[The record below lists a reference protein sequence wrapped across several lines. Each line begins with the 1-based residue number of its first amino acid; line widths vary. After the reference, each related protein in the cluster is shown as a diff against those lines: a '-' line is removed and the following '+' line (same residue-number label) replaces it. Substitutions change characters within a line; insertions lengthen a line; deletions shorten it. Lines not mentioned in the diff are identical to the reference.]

1 MSDAPASATP
11 WPWTADGA
19 PAGAVVVGASG
30 GLGAAFVDAIVAHG
44 GFATVLAL
52 SRSGPVDVDVD
63 AGVDAGP
70 AAAPDG
76 PAPTP
81 AAPTATRL
89 VRGRVDVTDEP
100 SVARAAALA
109 ASLAPPRLVIVA
121 TGLLHAPDG
130 LRPEKSLAMLDPARL
145 ARLFAVN
152 ATGPALVAKHLLP
165 RMPRQ
170 GRASFAAVSARVG
183 SISDNR
189 LGGWYGYRASKA
201 ALNMLLRCAA
211 IEWARTARDGV
222 CVGLHPGTV
231 DTALSAPFQGNVAD
245 GKLFTPAHSAAR
257 LLDVLVR
264 LGPTESGRVF
274 AWDGAEVPA

>member
-1 MSDAPASATP
+1 MTAPSPASWAIG
-11 WPWTADGA
+11 GA

-30 GLGAAFVDAIVAHG
+30 GLGAAFVEALLERG

-52 SRSGPVDVDVD
+52 SRSGPLD
-63 AGVDAGP
+63 ADDADDADEADDARAG
-70 AAAPDG
+70 ADAP
-76 PAPTP
+76 
-81 AAPTATRL
+81 RL
-89 VRGRVDVTDEP
+89 VRGRIDVTEEA
-100 SVARAAALA
+100 SVERAAALA

-130 LRPEKSLAMLDPARL
+130 LRPEKSLAAIDPGRL

-170 GRASFAAVSARVG
+170 GRAVFAAVSARVG

-201 ALNMLLRCAA
+201 ALNMLLRTAA
-211 IEWARTARDGV
+211 IEWARTAKDGV

-231 DTALSAPFQGNVAD
+231 ETALSAPFRANVAGD
-245 GKLFTPAHSAAR
+245 RLFTPDRSASM
-257 LLDVLVR
+257 LLDVLER
-264 LGPTESGRVF
+264 LVPADSGGVF
-274 AWDGAEVPA
+274 AWDGTPVPA